1 MTRRSLASVPR
12 ATLVLA
18 AALAASGCN
27 PPPADAPAA
36 FSGRPD
42 AKSLVGPIPG
52 PGGHA
57 AMRNP
62 LAGDASA
69 PREGRRLFVQFNC
82 SGCHGGRAGGGMG
95 PSLRDTLWLYGG
107 SDAQVFDSIAQGRA
121 HGMPAW
127 GTKLPEEVVWKLVAY
142 IGSLRTPEEPDAP
155 EARDTS
161 AAQARIP
168 EPDEPVAP
176 Q

>member
-1 MTRRSLASVPR
+1 MTRSRLAGVPG

-18 AALAASGCN
+18 AALAAGACN
-27 PPPADAPAA
+27 RQPAEAPAGL
-36 FSGRPD
+36 SGRPD

-57 AMRNP
+57 SMRNP
-62 LAGDASA
+62 LAGDAAAAS
-69 PREGRRLFVQFNC
+69 EGRRLFVQFNC

-95 PSLRDTLWLYGG
+95 PSLRDTDWLYGA

-127 GTKLPEEVVWKLVAY
+127 GTKLPEDVVWKLVAY
-142 IGSLRTPEEPDAP
+142 IGSLRTPAEPDAP
-155 EARDTS
+155 QPR
-161 AAQARIP
+161 
-168 EPDEPVAP
+168 EPDATGALPGQDVP
-176 Q
+176 DTP